1 MNVFNDRTSR
11 LNVLI
16 IISTYGTIDH
26 ILMPR
31 WWISWALTWSEF
43 NSDLYHYM
51 IYTYMYTLRTIL
63 TTNIVCI
70 CWLNK
75 YIFADIPILPPFS
88 LLLSLGLWLRWY
100 LWCFSVWTV
109 RKCVIN
115 FTRKRPTIQVGIFLF
130 YFSKLWLYCC
140 FVLFRFFCFAFCLFS
155 FFFGGG

>member
-1 MNVFNDRTSR
+1 M
-11 LNVLI
+11 
-16 IISTYGTIDH
+16 STYGTIDH

-31 WWISWALTWSEF
+31 WWISWG
-43 NSDLYHYM
+43 NLYRFISLYD
-51 IYTYMYTLRTIL
+51 YTYMYTLRTIL
-63 TTNIVCI
+63 TTNIVYI
-70 CWLNK
+70 CWLNE

-140 FVLFRFFCFAFCLFS
+140 FVLFRFFKFFKL
-155 FFFGGG
+155 FFFVLLFVCFHFFLGGLKFYIIFR